1 MAWNLVGDIGGT
13 NMRLAAEED
22 GKIIRQQTLPTVG
35 DVSIADALAEF
46 CRSSGQ
52 SPINIAI
59 AAAGIVDQG
68 KVVLTNT
75 GTVIT
80 EAKIAAACGT
90 PKSTILNDFEAAA
103 WSLAN
108 VDGDDLTCLQ
118 GNKILL
124 EKPRVIIGP
133 GTGLGVGALVYRGT
147 DPVVV
152 QGEGGHVRLS
162 PDTHEELAIFK
173 ALGELWPVV
182 RMGEGQAVEAEAVLS
197 GTGLPYFYKAIAN
210 VLGMHVEP
218 KKSGDIFESAK
229 AKSDSVAEK
238 AVTYFTKYLGEIA
251 GDMGVTFS
259 AKGGVFLTG
268 GVIASNKWIFDSP
281 VFLNAFNSGG
291 RHSAFR
297 KTLPIFINNN
307 SNFGLNGAT
316 NYLRF
321 TV

>member
-118 GNKILL
+118 GK
-124 EKPRVIIGP
+124 R
-133 GTGLGVGALVYRGT
+133 YC
-147 DPVVV
+147 
-152 QGEGGHVRLS
+152 
-162 PDTHEELAIFK
+162 
-173 ALGELWPVV
+173 
-182 RMGEGQAVEAEAVLS
+182 
-197 GTGLPYFYKAIAN
+197 
-210 VLGMHVEP
+210 
-218 KKSGDIFESAK
+218 
-229 AKSDSVAEK
+229 
-238 AVTYFTKYLGEIA
+238 
-251 GDMGVTFS
+251 
-259 AKGGVFLTG
+259 
-268 GVIASNKWIFDSP
+268 
-281 VFLNAFNSGG
+281 
-291 RHSAFR
+291 
-297 KTLPIFINNN
+297 
-307 SNFGLNGAT
+307 
-316 NYLRF
+316 
-321 TV
+321 